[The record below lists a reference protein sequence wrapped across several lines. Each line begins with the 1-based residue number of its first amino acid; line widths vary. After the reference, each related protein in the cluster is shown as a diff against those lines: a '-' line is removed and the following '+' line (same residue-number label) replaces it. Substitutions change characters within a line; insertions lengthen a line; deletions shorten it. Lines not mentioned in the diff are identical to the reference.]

1 MRRVLIID
9 DEKDILK
16 SVNAIL
22 TEEGYT
28 CHSALN
34 SSEALNIFN
43 KHKIDLIL
51 LDVWLEDSD
60 HDGLEILEI
69 IRSDHAV
76 PIILMSGHGNID
88 MAVNAIKNGA
98 QEFIE
103 KPFSSER
110 LLLSVDRTLKIT
122 EITEENINLKNKEIF
137 DYQFIGTSPSI
148 VKIKQLIDKVG
159 PTSSRILI
167 QGESGTGKDVVAKEI
182 HLKSKNSE
190 GPFVVINAALLSP
203 DNIELELFGSLNSN
217 KIRKGLFEKSENGTL
232 FIDEISEMPLQTQAK
247 ILRVLTD
254 KNFNRLGDDV
264 TIPVSCR
271 IICSSTKKLNE
282 LVDDGSFRKDLFHR
296 INVVT
301 ISLPKLIERSGDI
314 DLLVDHFSIFYS
326 NLNKLSNVDLKPM
339 ILKNYFDYKWPGNI
353 RELRNVV
360 ERHII
365 LGDKYEDM
373 NTSDNNE
380 VSKNVISLPLKN
392 ARKVFERNYILSQL
406 ERFDGNISKTAN
418 FIGMERSA
426 LHRKLKQLEIYEDID
441 Q

>member
-1 MRRVLIID
+1 MKNILIID

-22 TEEGYT
+22 TEEGYH
-28 CHSALN
+28 CHEALN
-34 SSEALNIFN
+34 SKDALNMYN
-43 KHKIDLIL
+43 SHKIDLIL

-60 HDGLEILEI
+60 HDGIEILEI
-69 IRSDHAV
+69 IRSKNTV

-88 MAVNAIKNGA
+88 MAVNAIKKGA

-110 LLLSVDRTLKIT
+110 LLLSVSRTLEMSK
-122 EITEENINLKNKEIF
+122 ITEENINLKNKEIF
-137 DYQFIGTSPSI
+137 DYQFLGTSQSI
-148 VKIKQLIDKVG
+148 IKIKQLIDKVA
-159 PTSSRILI
+159 PTSSRVLI

-182 HLKSKNSE
+182 HLNSKNSE

-203 DNIELELFGSLNSN
+203 DNIELELFGSKDNN
-217 KIRKGLFEKSENGTL
+217 VTRKGLFEKSEYGTL
-232 FIDEISEMPLQTQAK
+232 FIDEIGEMPLQTQAK

-254 KNFNRLGDDV
+254 RNFNRLGDDAL
-264 TIPVSCR
+264 IPVSCR
-271 IICSSTKKLNE
+271 IICSSTEDLDK
-282 LVDDGSFRKDLFHR
+282 LVDNGSFRKDLFHR

-314 DLLVDHFSIFYS
+314 DLLIDHFSKIYS

-339 ILKNYFDYKWPGNI
+339 ILNEFFDYKWPGNI

-365 LGDKYEDM
+365 LGDKYDE
-373 NTSDNNE
+373 TSISDSDKA
-380 VSKNVISLPLKN
+380 SKNVISLPLKN

-406 ERFDGNISKTAN
+406 ERFNGNISKTAN

-426 LHRKLKQLEIYEDID
+426 LHRKLKQLEINEDIN
-441 Q
+441 

>member
-1 MRRVLIID
+1 MQKILIID

-16 SVNAIL
+16 SVKAIL
-22 TEEGYT
+22 TEEGYK
-28 CHSALN
+28 CYEALN
-34 SSEALNIFN
+34 SKDALNIFSSYE
-43 KHKIDLIL
+43 IDLIL

-69 IRSDHAV
+69 IRAKHSV

-88 MAVNAIKNGA
+88 MAVNAIKKGA

-110 LLLSVDRTLKIT
+110 LLLSVNRTLEIMQ
-122 EITEENINLKNKEIF
+122 ITEENINLKNKEIF
-137 DYQFIGTSPSI
+137 DYEFIGKSSSI
-148 VKIKQLIDKVG
+148 HKIKQLIGKVG
-159 PTSSRILI
+159 PTSSRVLI

-182 HLKSKNSE
+182 HLNSKNSD

-203 DNIELELFGSLNSN
+203 DNIELELFGSNHN
-217 KIRKGLFEKSENGTL
+217 NTIRKGLFEKSENGTL
-232 FIDEISEMPLQTQAK
+232 FIDEIGEMPLQTQAK

-254 KNFNRLGDDV
+254 RNFNRLGDDAL
-264 TIPVSCR
+264 IPVSCR
-271 IICSSTKKLNE
+271 IICSSTENLDE

-301 ISLPKLIERSGDI
+301 ISLPRLIERSDDI
-314 DLLVDHFSIFYS
+314 DLLVDHFSKIYS
-326 NLNKLSNVDLKPM
+326 SLNKLSDVDLKPM
-339 ILKNYFDYKWPGNI
+339 ILKKYYDYKWPGNI

-365 LGDKYEDM
+365 LGDKYDDT
-373 NTSDNNE
+373 NVSDNDT

-406 ERFDGNISKTAN
+406 DRFDGNISKTAN

-426 LHRKLKQLEIYEDID
+426 LHRKLKQLEINEDID
-441 Q
+441 

>member
-1 MRRVLIID
+1 MKHILIID

-22 TEEGYT
+22 TEDGHKCYE
-28 CHSALN
+28 ALN
-34 SSEALNIFN
+34 SNDALNIYN
-43 KHKIDLIL
+43 SHKIDLIL

-60 HDGLEILEI
+60 HDGIEILEI
-69 IRSDHAV
+69 IRSENTI

-88 MAVNAIKNGA
+88 MAVNAIKKGA

-110 LLLSVDRTLKIT
+110 LLLSVNRTLEISK
-122 EITEENINLKNKEIF
+122 ITEENINLKNKEVF
-137 DYQFIGTSPSI
+137 DYQFIGKSPSI
-148 VKIKQLIDKVG
+148 LKIKQLIDKVG
-159 PTSSRILI
+159 PTSSRVLI

-203 DNIELELFGSLNSN
+203 DNIELELFGSKDENTT
-217 KIRKGLFEKSENGTL
+217 RKGLFEKSENGTL
-232 FIDEISEMPLQTQAK
+232 FIDEIGEMPLQTQSK

-254 KNFNRLGDDV
+254 RNFNRLGDDAI
-264 TIPVSCR
+264 IPVSCR
-271 IICSSTKKLNE
+271 IICSSTENLDT
-282 LVDDGSFRKDLFHR
+282 LVQNGSFRKDLFHR

-301 ISLPKLIERSGDI
+301 ISLPKLIDRPTDI
-314 DLLVDHFSIFYS
+314 DLLVDHFSKIYS
-326 NLNKLSNVDLKPM
+326 NLNKLTNIDLKPM
-339 ILKNYFDYKWPGNI
+339 IFERYFDYKWPGNI
-353 RELRNVV
+353 RELRNLV

-365 LGDKYEDM
+365 LGDKYEDTITPESE
-373 NTSDNNE
+373 N

-406 ERFDGNISKTAN
+406 ERFNGNISKTAN

-426 LHRKLKQLEIYEDID
+426 LHRKLKQLEINEDAD
-441 Q
+441 T

>member
-1 MRRVLIID
+1 MKRVLIID

-16 SVNAIL
+16 SVDVIL

-28 CHSALN
+28 CYSALN

-43 KHKIDLIL
+43 NHKIDLIL

-69 IRSDHAV
+69 IRSEHTV

-137 DYQFIGTSPSI
+137 DYQFIGRSPSI

-232 FIDEISEMPLQTQAK
+232 FIDEIGEMPLQTQAK

-314 DLLVDHFSIFYS
+314 DLLVDHFSIIYS

-441 Q
+441 

>member
-1 MRRVLIID
+1 MKHILIID

-22 TEEGYT
+22 TEEGYKCYEAT
-28 CHSALN
+28 N
-34 SSEALNIFN
+34 SKDALNIYN
-43 KHKIDLIL
+43 NQNIDLIL

-60 HDGLEILEI
+60 HDGIEILEI
-69 IRSDHAV
+69 IRSEHNV

-88 MAVNAIKNGA
+88 MAVNAIKKGA

-110 LLLSVDRTLKIT
+110 LLLSVNRTLEIS

-137 DYQFIGTSPSI
+137 DYQFIGTSQSI
-148 VKIKQLIDKVG
+148 LKIKQLIDKVG
-159 PTSSRILI
+159 PTSSRVLI

-182 HLKSKNSE
+182 HINSKNSA
-190 GPFVVINAALLSP
+190 GPFVVVNAALLSP
-203 DNIELELFGSLNSN
+203 DNIEFELFGS
-217 KIRKGLFEKSENGTL
+217 KDKDVTRKGLFEKSENGTL
-232 FIDEISEMPLQTQAK
+232 FIDEIGEMPLQTQAK

-254 KNFNRLGDDV
+254 RKFNRLGDDAL
-264 TIPVSCR
+264 IPVSCR
-271 IICSSTKKLNE
+271 IICSSTEDLNK

-314 DLLVDHFSIFYS
+314 DLLVDHFSKIYS

-339 ILKNYFDYKWPGNI
+339 ILNNYFDYKWPGNI

-360 ERHII
+360 ERHVI
-365 LGDKYEDM
+365 LGDKYDE
-373 NTSDNNE
+373 TSISDSDK
-380 VSKNVISLPLKN
+380 VSKNVIALPLKN

-426 LHRKLKQLEIYEDID
+426 LHRKLKQLEINEDID
-441 Q
+441 S

>member
-1 MRRVLIID
+1 MKQILIID

-22 TEEGYT
+22 TEEGYK
-28 CHSALN
+28 CYEALN
-34 SSEALNIFN
+34 SKDALNIYN
-43 KHKIDLIL
+43 SQKIDLIL

-60 HDGLEILEI
+60 HDGIEILEI
-69 IRSDHAV
+69 IRSEHTV

-88 MAVNAIKNGA
+88 MAVNAIKKGA

-110 LLLSVDRTLKIT
+110 LVLSVNRTLEISQ
-122 EITEENINLKNKEIF
+122 ITEENINLKNKEIF
-137 DYQFIGTSPSI
+137 DYQFIGSSQSI
-148 VKIKQLIDKVG
+148 LKIKQLIYKVA
-159 PTSSRILI
+159 PTSSRVLI

-182 HLKSKNSE
+182 HLNSNNSE

-203 DNIELELFGSLNSN
+203 DNIELELFGSKDINST
-217 KIRKGLFEKSENGTL
+217 RKGLFEKSENGTL
-232 FIDEISEMPLQTQAK
+232 FIDEIGEMPLQTQAK

-254 KNFNRLGDDV
+254 RNFNRLGDDAI
-264 TIPVSCR
+264 IPVSCR
-271 IICSSTKKLNE
+271 IICSSTEDLNK

-314 DLLVDHFSIFYS
+314 DLLVDHFSKIYS
-326 NLNKLSNVDLKPM
+326 SLNKLSNVDLKPM
-339 ILKNYFDYKWPGNI
+339 ILNKYFDYKWPGNI

-365 LGDKYEDM
+365 LGDKYDE
-373 NTSDNNE
+373 TIASDSDKL
-380 VSKNVISLPLKN
+380 SKNVISLPLKN

-406 ERFDGNISKTAN
+406 ERFDGNISKTAS

-426 LHRKLKQLEIYEDID
+426 LHRKLKQLEINEDIES
-441 Q
+441 

>member
-1 MRRVLIID
+1 MKNILIID

-22 TEEGYT
+22 TEEGYH
-28 CHSALN
+28 CHEALN
-34 SSEALNIFN
+34 SKDALNMYN
-43 KHKIDLIL
+43 SHKIDLIL

-60 HDGLEILEI
+60 HDGIEILEI
-69 IRSDHAV
+69 IRSKNTV

-88 MAVNAIKNGA
+88 MAVNAIKKGA

-110 LLLSVDRTLKIT
+110 LLLSVSRTLEMSK
-122 EITEENINLKNKEIF
+122 ITEENINLKNKEIF
-137 DYQFIGTSPSI
+137 DYQFLGTSQSI
-148 VKIKQLIDKVG
+148 IKIKQLIDKVA
-159 PTSSRILI
+159 PTSSRVLI

-182 HLKSKNSE
+182 HLNSKNSE

-203 DNIELELFGSLNSN
+203 DNIELELFGSKDNN
-217 KIRKGLFEKSENGTL
+217 VTRKGLFEKSEYGTL
-232 FIDEISEMPLQTQAK
+232 FIDEIGEMPLQTQAK

-254 KNFNRLGDDV
+254 RNFNRLGDDAL
-264 TIPVSCR
+264 IPVSCR
-271 IICSSTKKLNE
+271 IICSSTEDLDK
-282 LVDDGSFRKDLFHR
+282 LVDNGSFRKDLFHR

-314 DLLVDHFSIFYS
+314 DLLVDHFSKIYS

-339 ILKNYFDYKWPGNI
+339 ILNEFFDYKWPGNI

-365 LGDKYEDM
+365 LGDKYDE
-373 NTSDNNE
+373 TSISDSDKA
-380 VSKNVISLPLKN
+380 SKNVISLPLKN

-406 ERFDGNISKTAN
+406 ERFNGNISKTAN

-426 LHRKLKQLEIYEDID
+426 LHRKLKQLEINEDIN
-441 Q
+441 